1 MLLTLTNSQP
11 PATDLGFLLHKHPDR
26 VQQYSLNFGTAHVFY
41 PEANDARCTV
51 CLLVDIDP
59 IELVR
64 GKATATGGG
73 LLDQYVNDRPY
84 TASSFLS
91 VAIGQVFRTALS
103 GRCADHPELV
113 SRPLPLTAHV
123 PVVAARA
130 DEGFVP
136 ALFEPLGYQV
146 QMQRLLLDEQF
157 PDWGDS
163 AYVALTL
170 SATLT
175 VKQVLSH
182 LYVLLPVL
190 DNAKHYWVGLDEL
203 EKLLRHGTD
212 WLAQHPEKS
221 RITRRYLRHK
231 WSLAREALARLEVIE
246 DEAPEPPLE
255 EAASVAQT
263 PPNPEETATV
273 ADVSSITA
281 EEAAVEAPLSLNEA
295 RIRAVITELAA
306 AGIATVVDLG
316 CGEGKLLSRLLK
328 ERRLTRVVGLD
339 VSIRALEIAAD
350 RLHLERLPPRVRD
363 RIQLLHGGLTYRDA
377 RIEGF
382 EAATA
387 IEVIEHLDPNRLAAF
402 ERVLFQC
409 ARPRLALIT
418 TPNVE
423 YNVNY
428 PFLAE
433 GRLRHS
439 DHRFEWSRA
448 EFEAWGRQVAE
459 RFGYAV
465 RFAPVGVVDAQ
476 LGPPTQMAVFSRDEP
491 EGVAA

>member
-1 MLLTLTNSQP
+1 MLLTLTNTQP
-11 PATDLGFLLHKHPDR
+11 PATDLGFLLHKHPQR
-26 VQQYSLNFGTAHVFY
+26 VQHYPLSFGTAQVFY
-41 PEANDARCTV
+41 PEADEGRCTI

-59 IELVR
+59 IALVR

-91 VAIGQVFRTALS
+91 VAIGRVFNTALS

-113 SRPLPLTAHV
+113 TQPLPLTAHL

-130 DEGFVP
+130 DDGFVP
-136 ALFEPLGYQV
+136 ALFEPLGYKV
-146 QMQRLLLDEQF
+146 EMQRLPLDVQF
-157 PDWGDS
+157 PAWGES
-163 AYVALTL
+163 PYIALTL
-170 SATLT
+170 TGTVT
-175 VKQVLSH
+175 VKTLLSH

-190 DNAKHYWVGLDEL
+190 DNAKHYWVGQDEL
-203 EKLLRHGTD
+203 EKLLRHGAE
-212 WLAQHPEKS
+212 WLAGHPEKA
-221 RITRRYLRHK
+221 RIARRYLRHQ
-231 WSLAREALARLEVIE
+231 WSLAREALARLEVVE
-246 DEAPEPPLE
+246 DDALDAAPSETVADEAP
-255 EAASVAQT
+255 A
-263 PPNPEETATV
+263 V
-273 ADVSSITA
+273 ADLASITV

-295 RIRAVITELAA
+295 RIQTVLAELAA
-306 AGIATVVDLG
+306 AGVATVVDLG

-328 ERRLTRVVGLD
+328 EKHLTRLVGLD
-339 VSIRALEIAAD
+339 VSVRALEIAAD
-350 RLHLERLPPRVRD
+350 RLRLDRLPPRLRE

-382 EAATA
+382 DAATA
-387 IEVIEHLDPNRLAAF
+387 IEVIEHLDENRLTAF

-409 ARPRLALIT
+409 AHPQVVIVT

-439 DHRFEWSRA
+439 DHRFEWTRA
-448 EFEAWGRQVAE
+448 EFQAWSQRVAAT
-459 RFGYAV
+459 FGYDV
-465 RFAPVGVVDAQ
+465 RFVPVGGVDPAV
-476 LGPPTQMAVFSRDEP
+476 GPPTQMAVLTRD
-491 EGVAA
+491 GVAGDVG